1 MEQLRKAIL
10 RAAAPVSLIGA
21 VGGFVGDIIAP
32 LGNFAP
38 WIALI
43 SLAFTIVT
51 LFGFLALRRKQ
62 GALAWDSPVA
72 GVMLV
77 AAASTALFGA
87 WSVVFAVG
95 PERGYLAE
103 NIAPIA
109 TVQAQLLNLQEDV
122 TEIKETTGETAT
134 QVAVSGTAQA
144 QGFADL
150 QAAFAALQAGEG
162 TLVAN
167 PTTPQEWYSNARL
180 YQLRGD
186 TANAIKSYEGYITFN
201 LEFVDPFQQYT
212 ALLKA
217 TEGIARTRQI
227 IGDLLDARPDSLTLE
242 LTLAQL
248 LDAPPERLERLTA
261 LAARAPEYGPVF
273 DALGD
278 EYTRAIG
285 ATATQDLLQKQSEAF
300 NTLLKLEE
308 AQRFTG
314 YYLDKAAA
322 EARLENARKLLAAYA
337 GAQTVLSKVEIQVT
351 QYYNGT
357 QFVIIFAEISTVQK
371 MLFSIDDPEPK
382 TDIGRNSAGF
392 VNSLIQPLLLTVGP
406 HTFYMQYV
414 DANGVAS
421 QVYSQEF
428 RVDPV
433 TVLFTQL
440 PPDFSTNTI
449 PGTFT
454 VGILGADIQQAVTY
468 TYHYSLDNDSLS
480 EALQGFGIGAIQV
493 TGLTPGEHVFYI
505 RATGGDGTQTEVVQF
520 PFTVK

>member
-38 WIALI
+38 WITLV
-43 SLAFTIVT
+43 SLAFTVVT

-77 AAASTALFGA
+77 AGASTAIFGV

-95 PERGYLAE
+95 PDRGYLAQ
-103 NIAPIA
+103 NIAPLA

-134 QVAVSGTAQA
+134 QVAVSATAQA

-167 PTTPQEWYSNARL
+167 PTTPQDWYSNARL

-186 TANAIKSYEGYITFN
+186 TPNAIKSYEGYLTFN
-201 LEFVDPFQQYT
+201 LEYVDPFQQYT

-217 TEGIARTRQI
+217 TEGIARARQI
-227 IGDLLDARPDSLTLE
+227 VGDRLSARPDSLTLE

-248 LDAPPERLERLTA
+248 LDTPQERVERLTA
-261 LAARAPEYGPVF
+261 LAARAPQYGPVF
-273 DALGD
+273 DALGE

-285 ATATQDLLQKQSEAF
+285 ATATQDLLQKQSDAF

-308 AQRFTG
+308 QQLFTR
-314 YYLDKAAA
+314 YYIDKAAA

-337 GAQTVLSKVEIQVT
+337 GAQTALSKVEIQVT

-371 MLFSIDDPEPK
+371 LFFSLDDPQPK
-382 TDIGRNSAGF
+382 TDVGRNAAGF
-392 VNSLIQPLLLTVGP
+392 VNSLIQPLLLPVGDY
-406 HTFYMQYV
+406 TFYMQYV
-414 DANGVAS
+414 DANGVTS
-421 QVYSQEF
+421 QVYSQKF

-433 TVLFTQL
+433 AVLFTQL

-454 VGILGADIQQAVTY
+454 VGILGADIAQATRY
-468 TYHYSLDNDSLS
+468 TYHYSLDDDTLS
-480 EALQGFGIGAIQV
+480 ETLDGFAIGAIQV
-493 TGLTPGEHVFYI
+493 TDLTPGEHVLHI
-505 RATGGDGTQTEVVQF
+505 QATAEDGTQTEVVQF
-520 PFTVK
+520 PFTVR